1 MQIKLLIDLDYFY
14 QSCGI
19 QNDFLMFT
27 RMIDEVILAY
37 IALSIDLWFIKW
49 GPDTMGF
56 FCFMGQFLST
66 MLSTLKDMPLQV
78 RYTVQI

>member
-1 MQIKLLIDLDYFY
+1 MQIKLLINLDYFY

-49 GPDTMGF
+49 GPDTSESQWVF
-56 FCFMGQFLST
+56 SVLWVSF
-66 MLSTLKDMPLQV
+66 
-78 RYTVQI
+78 

>member
-1 MQIKLLIDLDYFY
+1 MQIKLLINLDYFY

-49 GPDTMGF
+49 GPDTSECQWVF
-56 FCFMGQFLST
+56 SVLWVSF
-66 MLSTLKDMPLQV
+66 
-78 RYTVQI
+78 

>member
-1 MQIKLLIDLDYFY
+1 MQIKLLINLDYFY
-14 QSCGI
+14 QSCGT

-49 GPDTMGF
+49 GPDTSESQWVF
-56 FCFMGQFLST
+56 SVLWVSF
-66 MLSTLKDMPLQV
+66 
-78 RYTVQI
+78 